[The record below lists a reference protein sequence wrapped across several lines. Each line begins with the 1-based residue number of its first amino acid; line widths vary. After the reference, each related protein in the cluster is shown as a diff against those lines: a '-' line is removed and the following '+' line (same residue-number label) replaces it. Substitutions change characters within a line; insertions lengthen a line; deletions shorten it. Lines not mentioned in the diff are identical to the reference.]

1 MGFLDKLKFWKK
13 RPDESLPY
21 HVGEGGSGGVVGPPE
36 PDVLDILAAALDAR
50 EDELQEQIGGTESP
64 QLRAKLTAR
73 VSEVVYLRDEVRK
86 AKES

>member
-1 MGFLDKLKFWKK
+1 MGLFDKLKFWKK
-13 RPDESLPY
+13 KAPEPTEN
-21 HVGEGGSGGVVGPPE
+21 VPIVGPPE
-36 PDVLDILAAALDAR
+36 PELPDILIAALDAR

-86 AKES
+86 AKAHE